1 MENLPE
7 ELKNPNEGQTFVKT
21 KVCPSLK
28 NVYYLGGLIIFL
40 GFLYFFFLSA
50 PRNFQI
56 PTTVRIDTG
65 MSLRGASLRLK
76 NEHIIRS
83 RVAFESFVIIFGG
96 EKHIVSADYLFDKRL
111 PVWEV
116 AFRIVGGLHHTAPV
130 SVTIPEGFDVS
141 QIADVF
147 DLKLKNFD
155 KIQFLL
161 TAKDMEGYLFPDTY
175 FFLTDANE
183 KNVLKSMN
191 DNFEKKIAPLNK
203 DIVSSG
209 KNKKDIIIM
218 ASVIEKES
226 KGDIDRGI
234 ISGILWKRIKIGM
247 PLQVDAAPETYQTRG
262 LPKYP
267 ICNPGILAITAA
279 LHPQSSAYLY
289 YLHDKNGG
297 IHYAKTFAEHV
308 QNKFKYL
315 K

>member
-1 MENLPE
+1 MENILNESEKEPE
-7 ELKNPNEGQTFVKT
+7 RSMLKFNN
-21 KVCPSLK
+21 K
-28 NVYYLGGLIIFL
+28 NVCFLIGAIIFL
-40 GFLYFFFLSA
+40 IFLYFFFLSA
-50 PRNFQI
+50 PRNFQS
-56 PTTVRIDTG
+56 PTTVRIDAG

-83 RVAFESFVIIFGG
+83 RVAFESFVIILGG
-96 EKHIVSADYLFDKRL
+96 EKHIVSADYLFDKKL

-130 SVTIPEGFDVS
+130 SVTIPEGFDVN

-147 DLKLKNFD
+147 DVKLKNFD
-155 KIQFLL
+155 KVQFLL
-161 TAKDMEGYLFPDTY
+161 SAKDMEGYLFPDTY
-175 FFLTDANE
+175 FFLIDANE

-209 KNKKDIIIM
+209 KSEKDIIVM
-218 ASVIEKES
+218 ASIIERES
-226 KGDIDRGI
+226 KGDIDRAI

-247 PLQVDAAPETYQTRG
+247 PLQVDAAPETYQTKG
-262 LPKYP
+262 LPKSP
-267 ICNPGILAITAA
+267 ISNPGLLAITAA
-279 LHPQSSAYLY
+279 LYPQSSTYLY

-308 QNKFKYL
+308 QNKLKYL